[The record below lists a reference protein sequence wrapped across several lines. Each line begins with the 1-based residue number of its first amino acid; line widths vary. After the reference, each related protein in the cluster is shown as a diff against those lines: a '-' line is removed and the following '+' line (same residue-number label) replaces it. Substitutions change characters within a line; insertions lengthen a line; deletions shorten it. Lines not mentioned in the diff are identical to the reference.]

1 MRSPRFRTK
10 DFSACMG
17 SQTARGPAL
26 TSQLRKRRCC
36 LLFNR
41 TRSAPRNLTRF
52 AAQYPACG
60 LPCERF
66 AAGLTART
74 SRITRGRGGWLA
86 LPREGL
92 APPIFC
98 QLVLAHSE
106 LGLGRMSSGPAERSR
121 RNLAQFQSAEPQRVC
136 DNAYRGQ
143 RHGGRRYHRREE
155 QAENWVQDT

>member
-10 DFSACMG
+10 DVTACMG
-17 SQTARGPAL
+17 STTAQGPLLASHL
-26 TSQLRKRRCC
+26 HKERCC
-36 LLFNR
+36 LLFKR

-98 QLVLAHSE
+98 QLVLAHSVVGQVRDYF
-106 LGLGRMSSGPAERSR
+106 GLFGEG
-121 RNLAQFQSAEPQRVC
+121 
-136 DNAYRGQ
+136 
-143 RHGGRRYHRREE
+143 
-155 QAENWVQDT
+155 